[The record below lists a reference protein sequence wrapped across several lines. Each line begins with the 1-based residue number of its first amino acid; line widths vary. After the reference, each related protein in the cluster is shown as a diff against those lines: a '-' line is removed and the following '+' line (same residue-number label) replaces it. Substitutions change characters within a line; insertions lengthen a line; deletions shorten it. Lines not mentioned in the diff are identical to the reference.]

1 MGLFMGFIVIYFT
14 NFVAASTSVTNVKE
28 LVDDAMDIKLQ
39 PLGTDFSANFHGNDG
54 GVGGI

>member
-1 MGLFMGFIVIYFT
+1 MGFIVIYFT

-39 PLGTDFSANFHGNDG
+39 PLGMDFSVNFHGNDG

>member
-1 MGLFMGFIVIYFT
+1 MGFIVIYFT
-14 NFVAASTSVTNVKE
+14 NFVAASTSVTNLKE

-39 PLGTDFSANFHGNDG
+39 PLGTDFSVNFHGNYG